1 MATEARGLFL
11 NRDEL
16 RELTGRRQRL
26 KMIAWLTTSGYRFE
40 VAADG
45 WPRVLRAALEARLLP
60 QDRRRVAPK
69 SEPDFS
75 AYERRRAGGQGQM
88 KRRLPPSSSL
98 TKHPAAA
105 AKREASG
112 AGHLDV
118 D

>member
-1 MATEARGLFL
+1 METEARGLFL

-26 KMIAWLTTSGYRFE
+26 KVIAWLTTSGYRFE

-75 AYERRRAGGQGQM
+75 VYDRARP
-88 KRRLPPSSSL
+88 KR
-98 TKHPAAA
+98 
-105 AKREASG
+105 
-112 AGHLDV
+112 
-118 D
+118 